1 MLLFSVAPDNMRI
14 EGPEGVQQ
22 DTVNVFKCHV
32 AIGNPPPEVFWIV
45 EDEDGDR
52 REDGDTLMLSTKVT
66 RTVLMSCHAEN
77 SEGKLTE
84 SRRVPVHHL
93 PAFVTISLPT
103 IVENT
108 ILEGGLVSADCT
120 AAPAQP
126 KPNLVWKVEDGR
138 GNQVL
143 DGIRIVQDG
152 RGVSSF
158 LSLLKPKTP
167 CDPLQSDAIL
177 FSFFNASAFFSTFI
191 SSFSFLPQSLSFF
204 LVSLIPIFYPL
215 FTKNFLT
222 ILNHF

>member
-158 LSLLKPKTP
+158 LSLLLKPKTT

-215 FTKNFLT
+215 FY
-222 ILNHF
+222 